1 VNRFSP
7 FSATCCLLL
16 FSSLALHAQTVVP
29 TTVVPTTVAPSSTP
43 TTVANLPTRAPIAT
57 NIEGT
62 VQLLRFGWTQTAQ
75 IKFSAPDSL
84 WVHIAGDKAHLSADE
99 IYVAQSS
106 TQTTFNADSR
116 RVRQW
121 RWSSVR
127 EPWRS
132 DALAD
137 AGPANIWLWGWNVAN
152 AAPFYNVA
160 TTKSGDLT
168 TVVMTAKPEG
178 ARQIRDTLR
187 SGGRGDRLFY
197 APSKRAIYDWP
208 RRVTLKLN
216 AGNAPTLL
224 EKRDERN
231 RVLETTAFSWKAD
244 GWPLSATTRDGNNH
258 VTAQWKYNLKP
269 AASKFVSEDFD
280 LDKATNGASANQIV
294 EDAELLPLADYATQK
309 DADAQFNA
317 GEVQARHVEDWLAA
331 FANWGAAS
339 VAKPQAVAPLE
350 EAFDGALTI
359 RDLPRASRVL
369 EALAA
374 SLKENDAALLNRRIS
389 LAVLRRDWGS
399 VATNLSA
406 LQQANPADSS
416 TRLQRA
422 NLLRWGGDFAGARAL
437 LIEILASPMPQIAGQ
452 SDALQDQTQAEAA
465 QTLAQML
472 RLPSLKAQAISTL
485 QALPKTTA
493 AQQLARSILAL
504 QLGQTPETTT
514 FDNDACQAA
523 WANAQM
529 QQGKTADAIASWQVV
544 ARRASIG
551 ASAEAHRNLMNLFA
565 QRGDIRSSLIEYSIV
580 AAQDAGEEARGVT
593 RNLLFEAWRTASK
606 ADVLRQA
613 LQTRASSSTA
623 TEDDARL
630 WLAWQENNATP
641 SATAQTVRVMATRF
655 PKSAWWQSRLG
666 EQLVSEAAA
675 LDKMQDDAKERLTA
689 QALQSVRRAIA
700 LDAKQTY
707 YPIQAALILT
717 LRANDFRK
725 AVIIN
730 PGATTDAT
738 DAARQ
743 ELQNL
748 QRKSPDDPDIAIA
761 VAFAGQ
767 ALAAR
772 YEGDLELLQ
781 NGLQGGLPARA
792 GDGDRHP
799 TTFAARQAL
808 AIALRRQKQ
817 WAPAARQL
825 ELLMMSSRD
834 PGEELGIAANYL
846 SLLEAADVAAGKSGS
861 SSTRTG
867 NASASAPAGAAQLLA
882 RLASEPW
889 PLAAADS
896 GARSFATL
904 LQNNDKLWP
913 PTAAILRASKQPSM
927 QLGAAYFF
935 FSLENSL
942 TSMSK
947 RSGQDA
953 ATKTYVADLLK
964 RAQGWSSAAE
974 ANLPA
979 LADGA
984 DKILAARAASLLGG
998 RALSRGDNEE
1008 AISRL
1013 QSAVENEPDSEQ
1025 MRLALMRAFVAAGRT
1040 DDAIQT
1046 RDALL
1051 QALPQDAETLNRIAA
1066 ISPQLARNALQ

>member
-1 VNRFSP
+1 MNRFFSP
-7 FSATCCLLL
+7 SSAACSLLL
-16 FSSLALHAQTVVP
+16 FSSLALRAQSAA
-29 TTVVPTTVAPSSTP
+29 PTTVAPTSTP

-62 VQLLRFGWTQTAQ
+62 VRLLRFGWTQTAQ

-99 IYVAQSS
+99 IYIAQSS

-137 AGPANIWLWGWNVAN
+137 AGPANIWLWGWNPAN

-160 TTKSGDLT
+160 SSKSGDVT

-178 ARQIRDTLR
+178 ARLIRDTLR

-197 APSKRAIYDWP
+197 APAKRAIYDWP

-216 AGNAPTLL
+216 AGNAPTFL

-231 RVLETTAFSWKAD
+231 RVLETTAFSWKPD

-258 VTAQWKYNLKP
+258 VTAQWKYDLKP
-269 AASKFVSEDFD
+269 AASKFSSDNFD
-280 LDKATNGASANQIV
+280 LDKATAGASANQIV

-309 DADAQFNA
+309 DADSQFNA
-317 GEVQARHVEDWLAA
+317 GVVQARHAEDWLAA
-331 FANWGAAS
+331 LADWGAAS

-369 EALAA
+369 DALAA

-399 VATNLSA
+399 VATDLSA
-406 LQQANPADSS
+406 LQQSNPADSS

-465 QTLAQML
+465 RTLAQML

-504 QLGQTPETTT
+504 QLGQTPDTTT

-523 WANAQM
+523 WANAQT
-529 QQGKTADAIASWQVV
+529 QEGKTADAIASWQVV

-551 ASAEAHRNLMNLFA
+551 ASTQAHRDLMNLFA
-565 QRGDIRSSLIEYSIV
+565 SRGDIRSSLIEYSIV

-593 RNLLFEAWRTASK
+593 RNLLFQAWRTASK

-630 WLAWQENNATP
+630 WLAWQENNAAPSATP

-743 ELQNL
+743 ELRNL

-781 NGLQGGLPARA
+781 SGLQGGLPARA
-792 GDGDRHP
+792 GDGDRHA

-846 SLLEAADVAAGKSGS
+846 SLLEAADAAAAKSGE
-861 SSTRTG
+861 SSTRKD
-867 NASASAPAGAAQLLA
+867 SAPAGAAQLLA

-889 PLAAADS
+889 PLADADS

-913 PTAAILRASKQPSM
+913 PTAAILRASKQTSM

-1025 MRLALMRAFVAAGRT
+1025 MRLALMRAFVAAKRT